1 MSADPPAPEKPE
13 RDVPGVTAHG
23 TTTRERRLVVSL
35 VVIGNEVLS
44 GKVEEMNARFL
55 IKRLRALGARVR
67 EVVFIEDDVL
77 AIAEAVARV
86 AAHSDTVITSGG
98 VGPTHD
104 DVTVAGVAQAL
115 GVPVVEDEGILALLS
130 THLAKVPGARR
141 LARAPEGAVLM
152 RGKRIPWPVIR
163 CQKVWLFPGVPVMLE
178 GLFEDLSSHFAGSP
192 EMYSLALELIVEE
205 SRIVEVLDALVARH
219 PAVEIGSYPR
229 REDGAWR
236 LRLTFDGSSEQAVLA
251 AHTEAGH
258 LFASLSEG

>member
-1 MSADPPAPEKPE
+1 MSADPPGPANPAEDARVGGAHRGE
-13 RDVPGVTAHG
+13 RLA
-23 TTTRERRLVVSL
+23 ERLSVSL
-35 VVIGNEVLS
+35 VVIGNEVLC
-44 GKVEEMNARFL
+44 GKVEELNARFL

-67 EVVFIEDDVL
+67 EVVFVEDDIA

-86 AAHSDTVITSGG
+86 SARSDAVITSGG

-115 GVPVVEDEGILALLS
+115 GVAVVEDEGILGLLS
-130 THLAKVPGARR
+130 SHLAKVPGARR
-141 LARAPEGAVLM
+141 LARAPAGSVLM

-178 GLFEDLSSHFAGSP
+178 GLFEDLASHFAGSP
-192 EMYSLALELIVEE
+192 EVYSLALELVVEE
-205 SRIVEVLDALVARH
+205 SRIVEDLDALVARH

-236 LRLTFDGSSEQAVLA
+236 LRLTFDGSAEQAVLA
-251 AHTEAGH
+251 AHAEAVG
-258 LFASLSEG
+258 LFSRWS